1 MAAAAAIGSGTHLNR
16 ALKDFLH
23 NFPHNCQHIFLE
35 RFQKSSGVLVGLPAV
50 AGYFGVGCLDTEYFC
65 TDCFGTEC
73 FGTECFCTEYFVAGY
88 FVAGCFGAECVCA
101 GCFVAGCFGAECV
114 CAGYFVAGCFVAG
127 CFCTEYFVAGC
138 FCTEYVFAERSDSD
152 LLVESSAI
160 VPELD

>member
-65 TDCFGTEC
+65 TEC
-73 FGTECFCTEYFVAGY
+73 FGTECFCTEYFVAGYFVAGY

-101 GCFVAGCFGAECV
+101 GCFFAGCV
-114 CAGYFVAGCFVAG
+114 CAGYFVAGY
-127 CFCTEYFVAGC
+127 FCTEYFVAGC
-138 FCTEYVFAERSDSD
+138 FCAEYVFAERSDSD

-160 VPELD
+160 VRELD

>member
-1 MAAAAAIGSGTHLNR
+1 MAAATIGSGTHLNR

-50 AGYFGVGCLDTEYFC
+50 AGCFGVGCLDTEYFC

-73 FGTECFCTEYFVAGY
+73 FGTECFCTEY
-88 FVAGCFGAECVCA
+88 
-101 GCFVAGCFGAECV
+101 FVAGCFGAECV

-138 FCTEYVFAERSDSD
+138 FCAEYVFAERSDSD
-152 LLVESSAI
+152 LLVESIAI
-160 VPELD
+160 VRELD